1 MNLLIVA
8 HTPSPNLKALANALE
23 QGAQANLVD
32 APALKVTITSPLE
45 SDASDLL
52 AADAVILLTTE
63 NLAYMAGAT
72 KDWFD
77 RVYYPV
83 LELKQGLPVVAVIRA
98 GHDGTGTCRALESI
112 ITGLRWRW
120 VQAPIILK
128 GDWQP
133 SWIDDCEAL
142 GEAMSVALSQG
153 II

>member
-23 QGAQANLVD
+23 QGARANLDD
-32 APALKVTITSPLE
+32 APALNVTITSPLK

-133 SWIDDCEAL
+133 GWIDDC
-142 GEAMSVALSQG
+142 EAMSVALSQG

>member
-8 HTPSPNLKALANALE
+8 HTPSPNLKALANALQ
-23 QGAQANLVD
+23 QGARAGLGDV
-32 APALKVTITSPLE
+32 PALEVTITSPQQ

-77 RVYYPV
+77 RIYYPV

-120 VQAPIILK
+120 VQTPTILR

-133 SWIDDCEAL
+133 RWIDDCEVL
-142 GEAMSVALSQG
+142 GEAISVALSQG